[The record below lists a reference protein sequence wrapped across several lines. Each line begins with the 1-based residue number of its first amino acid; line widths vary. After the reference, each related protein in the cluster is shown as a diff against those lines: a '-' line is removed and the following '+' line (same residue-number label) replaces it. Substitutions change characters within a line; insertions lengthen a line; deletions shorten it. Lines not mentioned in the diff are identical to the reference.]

1 MIEPSGKT
9 KEQVNQERINN
20 EWNKIR
26 NKRDRLLKET
36 DYLIMPDYPISQEN
50 KELIENYRN
59 ELRNIPQN
67 YTNPFDVI
75 FPEKPDCV

>member
-20 EWNKIR
+20 EWTKIR

-36 DYLIMPDYPISQEN
+36 DYLIMPDYPITTEN
-50 KELIENYRN
+50 KQLIEQYRS
-59 ELRNIPQN
+59 ELRNIPQK
-67 YTNPFDVI
+67 YTDPFQVE
-75 FPEKPDCV
+75 FPQKPECV